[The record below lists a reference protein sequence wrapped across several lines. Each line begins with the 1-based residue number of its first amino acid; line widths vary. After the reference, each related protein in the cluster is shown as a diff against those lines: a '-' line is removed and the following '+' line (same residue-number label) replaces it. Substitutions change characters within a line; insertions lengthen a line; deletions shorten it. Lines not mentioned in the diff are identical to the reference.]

1 MPYCPDEGVQSFKDS
16 QIQKRPK
23 RVQPCPPLISLN
35 EPARLR
41 REHLL
46 FLFGIKSGTTL
57 RKRIGLGLIPLP
69 DGHDGR
75 PYWNTWTVRDFLQ
88 GSAGVSNVNAL

>member
-1 MPYCPDEGVQSFKDS
+1 MPYRANEDVQSVKNS

-23 RVQPCPPLISLN
+23 RVRPCPPLISLN

-46 FLFGIKSGTTL
+46 FLFAIKSGTTL
-57 RKRIGLGLIPLP
+57 RKRILLGFVPPP

-88 GSAGVSNVNAL
+88 DTARAGNLKAL